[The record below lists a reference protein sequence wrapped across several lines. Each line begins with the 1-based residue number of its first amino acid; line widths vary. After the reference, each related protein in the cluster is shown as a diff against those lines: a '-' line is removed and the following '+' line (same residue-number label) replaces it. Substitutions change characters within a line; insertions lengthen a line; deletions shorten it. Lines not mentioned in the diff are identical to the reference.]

1 MANENQTQVE
11 HDEFKLEV
19 PSSPAPL
26 SEVALNKAVTDNLD
40 GQVEDIFQEILNTP
54 AKSKELKALAEVLEK
69 MGDEEI
75 TQTSRIS
82 NRMLDTPIRMMAS
95 NKGDS
100 EDEIAK
106 NLKKLRSTVIDLDPK
121 QNQKLFSRTK
131 ILGFTIPFSI
141 GKKVDNGL
149 QNLKSAKD
157 QIDDIV
163 KALNNGKDLLQEDNA
178 YIEEE
183 RDTMYALMEKLEQ
196 YSYVMKKLD
205 EKIASKI
212 EEVRSVDARKAKD
225 IEQEILF
232 PIRQKRMDIIQHL
245 GVTTQGY
252 MALEIVQENNE
263 QLIKGVNRATKTT
276 ISALQTAVIISEA
289 LAAQK
294 SVNRQVQE
302 VNDLTNR
309 TMENN
314 ADALNAQ
321 GVEIQKM
328 ASASAINAETLER
341 TFQKIFK
348 AMDAIDNYK
357 ANALPVM
364 EKTLQNM
371 ERTVTNAK
379 SYLSNHR
386 EEGLKEIKEEIF
398 NKVEDTKPDDGI
410 VKIKKAKM

>member
-1 MANENQTQVE
+1 
-11 HDEFKLEV
+11 
-19 PSSPAPL
+19 
-26 SEVALNKAVTDNLD
+26 
-40 GQVEDIFQEILNTP
+40 
-54 AKSKELKALAEVLEK
+54 
-69 MGDEEI
+69 
-75 TQTSRIS
+75 
-82 NRMLDTPIRMMAS
+82 
-95 NKGDS
+95 
-100 EDEIAK
+100 
-106 NLKKLRSTVIDLDPK
+106 
-121 QNQKLFSRTK
+121 
-131 ILGFTIPFSI
+131 
-141 GKKVDNGL
+141 
-149 QNLKSAKD
+149 
-157 QIDDIV
+157 
-163 KALNNGKDLLQEDNA
+163 
-178 YIEEE
+178 
-183 RDTMYALMEKLEQ
+183 
-196 YSYVMKKLD
+196 
-205 EKIASKI
+205 
-212 EEVRSVDARKAKD
+212 
-225 IEQEILF
+225 
-232 PIRQKRMDIIQHL
+232 
-245 GVTTQGY
+245 